1 MISDPSSLADLTPEE
16 RDRALVRFTALRP
29 HLDDGVPLR
38 ALTTSAGWS
47 ELADVATVGGTV
59 SPPRADGVGPRSTP
73 GQGATP
79 PASRPAVAHRG
90 SRATSPAADHR
101 HDRPS
106 GRRGRGRTRLGRTRI
121 HDCPRHR
128 PGNRPSDGD
137 SCSRGGSGC
146 SIVIRSLFELRD
158 LGKLKLFFADTLE
171 PADALD
177 LITALHRRS
186 EDLLVRL
193 HRESEPGA
201 RLLDENGVRFP
212 MLTLRLGLAF
222 HAAMASACEEF
233 ERELANPNN
242 AQGRLIPHSR
252 DRFITHCSAACA
264 IDATG

>member
-1 MISDPSSLADLTPEE
+1 ML
-16 RDRALVRFTALRP
+16 
-29 HLDDGVPLR
+29 
-38 ALTTSAGWS
+38 
-47 ELADVATVGGTV
+47 
-59 SPPRADGVGPRSTP
+59 
-73 GQGATP
+73 
-79 PASRPAVAHRG
+79 
-90 SRATSPAADHR
+90 
-101 HDRPS
+101 
-106 GRRGRGRTRLGRTRI
+106 
-121 HDCPRHR
+121 
-128 PGNRPSDGD
+128 NR
-137 SCSRGGSGC
+137 
-146 SIVIRSLFELRD
+146 
-158 LGKLKLFFADTLE
+158 
-171 PADALD
+171 DALD
-177 LITALHRRS
+177 LIAALHRRS